1 MTVVLIHFLHELRK
15 TVFFQGKAH
24 AGNHAALLFR
34 QGGCYSDA
42 FVRFVDQGPFLREP
56 KQGIPYGSATR
67 AETFGEFLFANRLVE
82 IKLSGDQIR
91 AQCLANCVSS
101 NFGVLGLGGDK
112 TNNAPVPIR
121 GQLRLLTIQEWNPG
135 RPHQSI
141 KVVPFS
147 RSAGSS
153 CSSAGRSVRRSSRL
167 HSP

>member
-1 MTVVLIHFLHELRK
+1 MTVVLVHFLHELRK

-24 AGNHAALLFR
+24 TGNHAALLFR

-42 FVRFVDQGPFLREP
+42 LVRFVDQGPFLREP

-121 GQLRLLTIQEWNPG
+121 GQLRLLTIQGWNPG

-147 RSAGSS
+147 RSVGSP
-153 CSSAGRSVRRSSRL
+153 CSRARQSGRVLSLL

>member
-24 AGNHAALLFR
+24 ARNYAAFIIG
-34 QGGCYSDA
+34 QGGYDTYA
-42 FVRFVDQGPFLREP
+42 LVRFVDQCPFLGKP
-56 KQGIPYGSATR
+56 KQGIPYRSATR

-101 NFGVLGLGGDK
+101 NFGVLGLGCNK

-121 GQLRLLTIQEWNPG
+121 GQSRLLTIRAMEP
-135 RPHQSI
+135 RKAVSIHQGCAFF
-141 KVVPFS
+141 KVSWESLLSGKTKRERIVPF
-147 RSAGSS
+147 A
-153 CSSAGRSVRRSSRL
+153 
-167 HSP
+167 